1 MTLLIVFAVLL
12 LLLTLLSTF
21 GGSIRTGEPFYEP
34 VAAAQY
40 DPVSEYYTA
49 ASDMPAA
56 ASMPAAVPSAM
67 PGFEPPSVMPSDAMS
82 ENFANAVPTPSIPS
96 IPPPPV
102 VAPKKMSEE
111 GFAIEP
117 FEDENKASLLA
128 SF

>member
-49 ASDMPAA
+49 ASEMPN
-56 ASMPAAVPSAM
+56 
-67 PGFEPPSVMPSDAMS
+67 FEPPSVMPSDAMS